1 MNLASLELFVL
12 EQIID
17 ETKLFNVFFSN
28 DKGEC
33 YFFSMILFYESD
45 SQTISHLFAK
55 FDTSFKLAPDIAII
69 TESNDYTVYSQSNVR
84 FEEVKRSLTVDDIQ
98 AIYELFSFI
107 SFNYFSEN
115 LGIN

>member
-1 MNLASLELFVL
+1 MELFVL
-12 EQIID
+12 EQTID

-28 DKGEC
+28 EKGNC
-33 YFFSMILFYESD
+33 YFFSMILYYESV

-55 FDTSFKLAPDIAII
+55 FNASFNLAPDIAII
-69 TESNDYTVYSQSNVR
+69 QESSDYVVYSRSDVR
-84 FEEVKRSLTVDDIQ
+84 FEEVKRSLTIDDIQ

-107 SFNYFSEN
+107 SINYFSDN